1 MKKLSIFLS
10 FFFLIGT
17 SLVGNENPV
26 FVMKKEG
33 ENKIATLMYQ
43 TVDGPVKLFYEPAD
57 VIVFED
63 RSTTITTL
71 EANLFYI
78 GTSNEVEQIN
88 SGNYKR
94 MVKKYLPNAHELHKR
109 LGKRGFRFENLP
121 SMILYYNKNILEKNQ
136 PITKT
141 EIEKLLVN

>member
-10 FFFLIGT
+10 FFFLTGIYLIG
-17 SLVGNENPV
+17 NDKPV
-26 FVMKKEG
+26 VVMKIEG
-33 ENKIATLMYQ
+33 EKKRATLMYQ
-43 TVDGPVKLFYEPAD
+43 TVDGPVKLYYEPAD
-57 VIVFED
+57 IIVFED
-63 RSTTITTL
+63 KSTTITTL
-71 EANLFYI
+71 EVDLFYI
-78 GTSNEVEQIN
+78 GTNNEVEQIN

-94 MVKKYLPNAHELHKR
+94 MVKKYLPNAQELHQR

-141 EIEKLLVN
+141 EIAKLLVN